1 MYSINK
7 IETSE
12 IIIKNSRF
20 ITILVPITS
29 KSNITNILDK
39 IKENYPKAKHYCYAY
54 ITENSQKSSD
64 DKEPSST
71 AGIPMLNVLIKNNII
86 NVLAVTVRYFG
97 GIKLGA
103 GGLIRAYCKSV
114 TTSLK
119 NAKLIELED
128 AIEIEIYV
136 EYSNQKNIENILKTS
151 KITEK
156 EFTDKIKYIAIIP
169 ISIKDKLN
177 NYEYEVL
184 NEKCYLEKY
193 EYKS

>member
-29 KSNITNILDK
+29 KSNITNILDR
-39 IKENYPKAKHYCYAY
+39 IKEKYPKANHYCYAY
-54 ITENSQKSSD
+54 ITESSQKSSD

-103 GGLIRAYCKSV
+103 GGLIRAYSKSV
-114 TTSLK
+114 TTALK
-119 NAKLIELED
+119 NTKLIELED

-177 NYEYEVL
+177 NYEYKIL

-193 EYKS
+193 EYES

>member
-39 IKENYPKAKHYCYAY
+39 IKENYPKANHYCYAY

>member
-7 IETSE
+7 IETNE

-29 KSNITNILDK
+29 KSNITNILNK
-39 IKENYPKAKHYCYAY
+39 IKEKYPKANHYCYAY
-54 ITENSQKSSD
+54 ITENFQKSSD

-103 GGLIRAYCKSV
+103 GGLIRAYSKSV
-114 TTSLK
+114 TTALK
-119 NAKLIELED
+119 NAKLIELEN

-156 EFTDKIKYIAIIP
+156 EFTDKIKYIVIIP

-177 NYEYEVL
+177 NYEYKVL
-184 NEKCYLEKY
+184 NKKCYLEKY

>member
-7 IETSE
+7 ITASE
-12 IIIKNSRF
+12 LIIKNSRF

-29 KSNITNILDK
+29 KSNINNILSK
-39 IKENYPKAKHYCYAY
+39 IKEQYPKANHYCYAY
-54 ITENSQKSSD
+54 ITEGSQKSSD

-71 AGIPMLNVLIKNNII
+71 AGIPMLNVLIKNKII

-103 GGLIRAYCKSV
+103 GGLVRAYSKSV
-114 TTSLK
+114 TTAIK
-119 NAKLIELED
+119 NTNLIELEEG
-128 AIEIEIYV
+128 IEIEIYI
-136 EYSNQKNIENILKTS
+136 EYTNQKNLENILKES
-151 KITEK
+151 KIIEK
-156 EFTDKIKYIAIIP
+156 EFTDKIRYIIIIP
-169 ISIKDKLN
+169 ISLKEKLKTY
-177 NYEYEVL
+177 NYKIL

>member
-7 IETSE
+7 VKTSE

-39 IKENYPKAKHYCYAY
+39 IKENYPKANHYCYAY

-114 TTSLK
+114 TTALK
-119 NAKLIELED
+119 STKLIELED

-136 EYSNQKNIENILKTS
+136 EYNNQKNLENILKAS

-169 ISIKDKLN
+169 IIIKDKLN
-177 NYEYEVL
+177 NYEYKIL

-193 EYKS
+193 EYES

>member
-7 IETSE
+7 ITTSE
-12 IIIKNSRF
+12 LIIKNSRF

-29 KSNITNILDK
+29 KSNINNILSK
-39 IKENYPKAKHYCYAY
+39 IKEQYPKANHYCYAY
-54 ITENSQKSSD
+54 ITEDSQKSSD

-71 AGIPMLNVLIKNNII
+71 AGIPMLNVLIKNKII

-103 GGLIRAYCKSV
+103 GGLVRAYSKSV
-114 TTSLK
+114 TTAIK
-119 NAKLIELED
+119 NTNLIELEE
-128 AIEIEIYV
+128 AIEIEIYI
-136 EYSNQKNIENILKTS
+136 EYTNQKNLENILKES
-151 KITEK
+151 KIIEK
-156 EFTDKIKYIAIIP
+156 EFTDKIRYIIIIP
-169 ISIKDKLN
+169 ISLKEKLKTY
-177 NYEYEVL
+177 NYKIL

>member
-7 IETSE
+7 ITTSE
-12 IIIKNSRF
+12 LIIKNSRF

-29 KSNITNILDK
+29 KSNINNILNK
-39 IKENYPKAKHYCYAY
+39 IKEQYPKANHYCYAY
-54 ITENSQKSSD
+54 ITEGSQKSSD

-71 AGIPMLNVLIKNNII
+71 AGIPMLNVLIKNKII

-103 GGLIRAYCKSV
+103 GGLVRAYSKSV
-114 TTSLK
+114 TTAIK
-119 NAKLIELED
+119 NTNLIELEE
-128 AIEIEIYV
+128 AIEIEIYI
-136 EYSNQKNIENILKTS
+136 EYTNQKNLENILKES
-151 KITEK
+151 KIIEK
-156 EFTDKIKYIAIIP
+156 EFTDKIRYIIIIP
-169 ISIKDKLN
+169 ISLKEKLKTY
-177 NYEYEVL
+177 NYKIL

>member
-20 ITILVPITS
+20 ITILMPITS

-39 IKENYPKAKHYCYAY
+39 IKEKYPKANHYCYAY

-103 GGLIRAYCKSV
+103 GGLIRAYSKSV
-114 TTSLK
+114 TMALK
-119 NAKLIELED
+119 NTKLIELED

-136 EYSNQKNIENILKTS
+136 EYNNQKNIENILKTA

-177 NYEYEVL
+177 NYEYKIL

-193 EYKS
+193 EYES

>member
-7 IETSE
+7 ITTSE
-12 IIIKNSRF
+12 LIIKNSRF

-29 KSNITNILDK
+29 KSNINNILSK
-39 IKENYPKAKHYCYAY
+39 IKEQYPKANHYCYAY
-54 ITENSQKSSD
+54 ITEGSQKSSD

-71 AGIPMLNVLIKNNII
+71 AGIPMLNVLIKNKII

-103 GGLIRAYCKSV
+103 GGLVRAYSKSV
-114 TTSLK
+114 TTAIK
-119 NAKLIELED
+119 NTNLIELEE
-128 AIEIEIYV
+128 AIEIEIYI
-136 EYSNQKNIENILKTS
+136 EYTNQKNLENILKES
-151 KITEK
+151 KIIEK
-156 EFTDKIKYIAIIP
+156 EFTDKIRYIIIIP
-169 ISIKDKLN
+169 ISLKEKLKTY
-177 NYEYEVL
+177 NYKIL

>member
-7 IETSE
+7 ITTSE
-12 IIIKNSRF
+12 LIIKNSRF

-29 KSNITNILDK
+29 KSNINNILSK
-39 IKENYPKAKHYCYAY
+39 IKEQYPKANHYCYAY
-54 ITENSQKSSD
+54 ITEGSQKSSD

-71 AGIPMLNVLIKNNII
+71 AGIPMLNVLIKNKII

-103 GGLIRAYCKSV
+103 GGLVRAYSKSV
-114 TTSLK
+114 TTAIK
-119 NAKLIELED
+119 NTNLIELEE
-128 AIEIEIYV
+128 AIEIEIYM
-136 EYSNQKNIENILKTS
+136 EYTNQKNLENILKES
-151 KITEK
+151 KIIEK
-156 EFTDKIKYIAIIP
+156 EFTDKIRYIIIIP
-169 ISIKDKLN
+169 ISLKEKLKTY
-177 NYEYEVL
+177 NYKIL

>member
-7 IETSE
+7 VKTSE

-39 IKENYPKAKHYCYAY
+39 IKENYPKANHYCYAY

-114 TTSLK
+114 TTALK
-119 NAKLIELED
+119 NTKLIELED

-136 EYSNQKNIENILKTS
+136 EYNNQKNLENILKAS

-169 ISIKDKLN
+169 IIIKDKLN
-177 NYEYEVL
+177 NYEYKIL

-193 EYKS
+193 EYES

>member
-7 IETSE
+7 ITTSE
-12 IIIKNSRF
+12 LIIKNSRF

-29 KSNITNILDK
+29 KSNINNILSK
-39 IKENYPKAKHYCYAY
+39 IKEQYPKANHYCYAY

-71 AGIPMLNVLIKNNII
+71 AGIPMLNVLIKNKII

-103 GGLIRAYCKSV
+103 GGLVRVYSKSV
-114 TTSLK
+114 TTAIK
-119 NAKLIELED
+119 NTNLIELEE
-128 AIEIEIYV
+128 AIEIEIYI
-136 EYSNQKNIENILKTS
+136 EYTNQKNLENILKES
-151 KITEK
+151 KIIEK
-156 EFTDKIKYIAIIP
+156 EFTDKIRYIIIIP
-169 ISIKDKLN
+169 ISFKEKLKTY
-177 NYEYEVL
+177 NYKIL

>member
-1 MYSINK
+1 MHSINK

-39 IKENYPKAKHYCYAY
+39 IKEKYPKANHYCYAY
-54 ITENSQKSSD
+54 ITESSQKSSD

-103 GGLIRAYCKSV
+103 GGLIRAYSKSV
-114 TTSLK
+114 TTALK
-119 NAKLIELED
+119 NTKLIELED
-128 AIEIEIYV
+128 AIKIEIYV

-156 EFTDKIKYIAIIP
+156 EFTDKIKYIAVIP
-169 ISIKDKLN
+169 ISIKDKLS
-177 NYEYEVL
+177 NYEYKVL

-193 EYKS
+193 KYES